1 MHRLPCC
8 HPDCPAT
15 FKSQHGR
22 TYHIRAVHTN
32 FNSRS
37 INRED
42 DQGLGHH
49 EQDDVHRLTDA
60 GSADG
65 WDTQAGTASVPLD
78 KNTVCGGE
86 RIQHPYLTD
95 GNFLPPGVPPPRRE
109 TQPQGDLDWA
119 PFDDRVQFELADF
132 LFRDAALSA
141 SKVNTLLDLWTRS
154 IFEFD
159 APGPMKNHGE
169 LHTLIDSSTLG
180 DVPWQYTYEVWYRN
194 PEIVVSNMLA
204 NPDFDGQFDLRPYI
218 DLDKHQKRRW
228 SNVMSGNVAW
238 RHSDDICASVPNSV
252 AAALEPELAESRAG
266 S

>member
-86 RIQHPYLTD
+86 RIQHPYLT
-95 GNFLPPGVPPPRRE
+95 GECNVPLTSISSNIQSFYNHNQHFHVTQMATSCHPVSLHPVEKHNRKGTRTGLPSMTGYNLSLLTFSSVM
-109 TQPQGDLDWA
+109 QH
-119 PFDDRVQFELADF
+119 
-132 LFRDAALSA
+132 FRHQ
-141 SKVNTLLDLWTRS
+141 RS
-154 IFEFD
+154 I
-159 APGPMKNHGE
+159 P
-169 LHTLIDSSTLG
+169 SSTYG
-180 DVPWQYTYEVWYRN
+180 HGQYLSLMPLV
-194 PEIVVSNMLA
+194 
-204 NPDFDGQFDLRPYI
+204 Q
-218 DLDKHQKRRW
+218 
-228 SNVMSGNVAW
+228 
-238 RHSDDICASVPNSV
+238 
-252 AAALEPELAESRAG
+252 
-266 S
+266 